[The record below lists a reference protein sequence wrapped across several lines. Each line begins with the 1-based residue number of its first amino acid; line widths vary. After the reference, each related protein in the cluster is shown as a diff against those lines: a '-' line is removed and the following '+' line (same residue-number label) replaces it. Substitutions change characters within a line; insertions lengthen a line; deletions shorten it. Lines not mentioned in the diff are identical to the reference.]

1 MSDLFVTSH
10 TPVLGTGRALRTYGV
25 VAALARRGPVEV
37 AYVAFDAA
45 APAAAFEQ
53 LPGVTLRRLEA
64 SRGARRALAYA
75 RARARGVPAG
85 LARAVSP
92 ELVAAADG
100 HHGRVIADGP
110 TVAAALMG
118 LAGRRDVVFLAHN
131 LESGFRHSAAL
142 ERFERRVLQ
151 TFSESWMATR
161 ADAGGARAL
170 AGREIAGREIAV
182 RYVPNVVDVARIE
195 PAAGPRGTQRVLL
208 VADFTYAPNREGLEF
223 LAGEVMPLVWER
235 LPGARLAVAGRG
247 LEHPPDDDRVEALGF
262 VDDLAAVYDTADAVA
277 VPMLTGGGSPL
288 KFVEALAHGLPVV
301 ATDHAARLLEDGE
314 AGEHF
319 LAAGGAED
327 FARALVSALCGQVAG
342 IGAQGRALAE
352 RSYSIDALA
361 GLLGA

>member
-10 TPVLGTGRALRTYGV
+10 TPVLGTGRALRTFGV
-25 VAALARRGPVEV
+25 VAALARLGPVEV

-45 APAAAFEQ
+45 APAAAYEQ

-64 SRGARRALAYA
+64 SRGARRASAYV
-75 RARARGVPAG
+75 RARTQGVPAG

-110 TVAAALMG
+110 TVAAALLG

-131 LESGFRHSAAL
+131 LESGFRHSPAL

-161 ADAGGARAL
+161 ADAGGAQAL
-170 AGREIAGREIAV
+170 AGREIAV

-208 VADFTYAPNREGLEF
+208 VADFTYAPNREGLAF

-235 LPGARLAVAGRG
+235 LPGARLTVAGRG

-262 VDDLAAVYDTADAVA
+262 VDDLEAAYDTADAVA
-277 VPMLTGGGSPL
+277 VPMHTGGGSPL
-288 KFVEALAHGLPVV
+288 KFVEALAHGLPVI
-301 ATDHAARLLEDGE
+301 ASDHAARLLEDGA

-319 LAAGGAED
+319 LAAAGAQD
-327 FARALVSALCGQVAG
+327 FADALVRALRGQAAG
-342 IGAQGRALAE
+342 IGERGRALAE
-352 RSYSIDALA
+352 RCYSIDALA
-361 GLLGA
+361 GMLGA